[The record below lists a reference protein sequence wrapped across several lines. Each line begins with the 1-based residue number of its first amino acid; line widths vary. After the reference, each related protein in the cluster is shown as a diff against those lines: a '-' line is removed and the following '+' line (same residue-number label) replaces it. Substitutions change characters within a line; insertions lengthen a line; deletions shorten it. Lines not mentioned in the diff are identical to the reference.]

1 MFDNYD
7 FDFSLLDEE
16 NFQKER
22 YERESRYGSDLVSH
36 MPNYNGGTK
45 YD

>member
-7 FDFSLLDEE
+7 FDCSLSSEE
-16 NFQKER
+16 IFQEER
-22 YERESRYGSDLVSH
+22 YERESRYGSDLINH
-36 MPNYNGGTK
+36 MSNYNGGIE

>member
-7 FDFSLLDEE
+7 FDYSLLNEE
-16 NFQKER
+16 IFQEER
-22 YERESRYGSDLVSH
+22 YERESRYGSDLINH
-36 MPNYNGGTK
+36 MPNYNGGVE